1 MANIVSARMSLYRDG
16 ELVCEYDDSDIDLE
30 ADEYVFKRPEG
41 VRVETDKYSYSEVL
55 TVTNEYG
62 HILTVK
68 QDSDGNISI
77 E

>member
-1 MANIVSARMSLYRDG
+1 MAMFTIMKS
-16 ELVCEYDDSDIDLE
+16 LVCEYYDSDIDLE

-55 TVTNEYG
+55 TVTDEFG
-62 HILTVK
+62 HTLTVE
-68 QDSDGNISI
+68 QDSEGNISI